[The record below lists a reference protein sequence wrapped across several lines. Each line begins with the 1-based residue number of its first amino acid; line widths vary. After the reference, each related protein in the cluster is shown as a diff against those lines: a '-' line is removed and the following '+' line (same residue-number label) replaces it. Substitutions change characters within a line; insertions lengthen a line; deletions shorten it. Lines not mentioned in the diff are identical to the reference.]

1 MEIVTEKTAGILRIE
16 INRPQKKNAITAAMY
31 GTMAEALAQAE
42 READVKVVLLHGS
55 PAVFT
60 AGNDLGDFMSFPAS
74 PPRGEAAEARG
85 PRAGLPAWGATVASA
100 GEGAPPYG
108 ISATSAQPEPP
119 LENAPVLQFLRAL
132 TGASK
137 PLVAAVTGPAVGVG
151 TTLLL
156 HCDLVYAG
164 QSAQFRLPFVTLG
177 LCPEAASSYLLPAIA
192 GHQRAAEKLLLG
204 EPFGAEEGQALG
216 FVNQVL
222 PDDQVLPHAR
232 AQAAKLAALS
242 LPSLQTTKRLMKRAG
257 RAQIEDQLQEE
268 VVHFRRLLA
277 SPEAQQA
284 FAAFFS
290 RKKPGGE
297 G

>member
-16 INRPQKKNAITAAMY
+16 IDRPQKKNAITAAMY

-42 READVKVVLLHGS
+42 RDADVKVVLLHGS
-55 PAVFT
+55 PTVFT
-60 AGNDLGDFMSFPAS
+60 AGNDLGDFMVNPPAD
-74 PPRGEAAEARG
+74 
-85 PRAGLPAWGATVASA
+85 
-100 GEGAPPYG
+100 
-108 ISATSAQPEPP
+108 
-119 LENAPVLQFLRAL
+119 ENAPVIQFLRGL
-132 TGASK
+132 IGASK
-137 PLVAAVTGPAVGVG
+137 PLVAAVTGPAIGVG

-222 PDDQVLPHAR
+222 PDDQVLAHAR

-268 VVHFRRLLA
+268 VGHFRRLLG